1 MLFDLYKKNWIN
13 KDKQYILFHLVTGGD
28 YPIFINK
35 KTKFENVISKLKKK
49 YGIINSIKHIT
60 ICNEDIY
67 LNEQFNS
74 KTIEQLNIKDDE
86 IILTH
91 I

>member
-1 MLFDLYKKNWIN
+1 M
-13 KDKQYILFHLVTGGD
+13 
-28 YPIFINK
+28 
-35 KTKFENVISKLKKK
+35 ISKLKKK

-74 KTIEQLNIKDDE
+74 KTIEQLNIMMK
-86 IILTH
+86 
-91 I
+91 